1 MYLVKLQRRHTS
13 WTPKGCFFEG
23 NFLFQGNLAW
33 RNVIIWPD
41 MYIYVYIY
49 IYAYFSTFLRLL
61 LSTQCLHV
69 QLHCMIRWEKNHAA
83 EEIWL
88 NFYILLH
95 VSSCS
100 GFKYHLFLLCCLV
113 SLPACH
119 LQIISGIWGPPQWN
133 FRISHP
139 EVFEETLYF
148 DAAMRSAAAGYMA
161 AFGLTMQSLFTYSN

>member
-1 MYLVKLQRRHTS
+1 MRQKKYDLTF
-13 WTPKGCFFEG
+13 TYFYM
-23 NFLFQGNLAW
+23 FQVVVASN
-33 RNVIIWPD
+33 II
-41 MYIYVYIY
+41 
-49 IYAYFSTFLRLL
+49 F
-61 LSTQCLHV
+61 
-69 QLHCMIRWEKNHAA
+69 
-83 EEIWL
+83 
-88 NFYILLH
+88 
-95 VSSCS
+95 
-100 GFKYHLFLLCCLV
+100 FLLCCLV